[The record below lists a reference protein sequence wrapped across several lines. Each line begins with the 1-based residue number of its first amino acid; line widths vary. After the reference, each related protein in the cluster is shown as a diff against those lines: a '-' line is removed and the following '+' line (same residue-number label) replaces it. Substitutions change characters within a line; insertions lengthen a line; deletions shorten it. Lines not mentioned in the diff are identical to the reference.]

1 MCERSMSGF
10 ELSHRKFAFMTNWE
24 GLWSAE
30 FVFDFVK
37 IKENGVRCVSWRL
50 WGETQEQGKGI
61 NSKSRDI
68 THYCRTV
75 IPLEVPQVQ
84 EE

>member
-30 FVFDFVK
+30 YSTLLKLKRMAYAAYLDAFEAKLKNKGKVLIPKVG
-37 IKENGVRCVSWRL
+37 ILHIIV
-50 WGETQEQGKGI
+50 EQ
-61 NSKSRDI
+61 
-68 THYCRTV
+68 
-75 IPLEVPQVQ
+75 
-84 EE
+84 